1 MNNLIYD
8 INDSPKELK
17 EYLLYGAQQMISVL
31 AATLLICKLCGTN
44 VAAGL
49 VGAGAATITFLFIT
63 KFKAPLFFSNSGSTV
78 GAVQMAFL
86 ASTNNYFYVVIGGL
100 TICLMNLLVSFLI
113 KKSGSQWLKSL
124 LSPVVAGTIVVVI
137 GLHLSTFCSIYVL
150 KDGNYSLSYVLIA
163 LITMFTSIAVMYYGK
178 GRISTLPLLIGAL
191 AGYIAAIILGEVN
204 WEVFKT
210 TPLFIL
216 PDFAFLNI
224 DASVFE
230 FGTFISVVIAFA
242 AVNLANLSEHISDVI
257 AVSNVVGTD
266 ISETV
271 GYDKTMAGDGIADL
285 VGCLI
290 AGQPT
295 TTYSESLS
303 TIAISKV
310 ASTRVILVAAIFT
323 MLLGFCGP
331 FNAFI
336 NSMPSC
342 IFAGL
347 GLVAYGCIA
356 YSGIRTL
363 YSAELK
369 PKNMLVFGCMATIGI
384 SGVSLRLGNSFA
396 LETIAFAMI
405 VGLIL
410 NIILKDD

>member
-8 INDSPKELK
+8 IDDSPKELK

-31 AATLLICKLCGTN
+31 AATLLICKLCGTD

-49 VGAGAATITFLFIT
+49 VGAGAATITFLLIT

-113 KKSGSQWLKSL
+113 KKSGSQWLRNL

-150 KDGNYSLSYVLIA
+150 KNGGYNLSYIIIA
-163 LITMFTSIAVMYYGK
+163 LITMFTSIFVMYYGK

-230 FGTFISVVIAFA
+230 FGTFISVIIAFA

-310 ASTRVILVAAIFT
+310 ASTRVILVAAILT

-363 YSAELK
+363 HSAELK
-369 PKNMLVFGCMATIGI
+369 PKNMLIFGCMATIGI

>member
-49 VGAGAATITFLFIT
+49 VGAGAATIIFLFIT

-150 KDGNYSLSYVLIA
+150 KDGSYSLSYVLIA

-210 TPLFIL
+210 TPLF
-216 PDFAFLNI
+216 
-224 DASVFE
+224 
-230 FGTFISVVIAFA
+230 
-242 AVNLANLSEHISDVI
+242 
-257 AVSNVVGTD
+257 
-266 ISETV
+266 
-271 GYDKTMAGDGIADL
+271 
-285 VGCLI
+285 
-290 AGQPT
+290 
-295 TTYSESLS
+295 SLS
-303 TIAISKV
+303 NKAK
-310 ASTRVILVAAIFT
+310 AK
-323 MLLGFCGP
+323 
-331 FNAFI
+331 
-336 NSMPSC
+336 
-342 IFAGL
+342 
-347 GLVAYGCIA
+347 
-356 YSGIRTL
+356 
-363 YSAELK
+363 LK
-369 PKNMLVFGCMATIGI
+369 
-384 SGVSLRLGNSFA
+384 SLPTF
-396 LETIAFAMI
+396 
-405 VGLIL
+405 
-410 NIILKDD
+410 

>member
-8 INDSPKELK
+8 IDDSPKELK

-31 AATLLICKLCGTN
+31 AATLLICKLCGTD

-113 KKSGSQWLKSL
+113 KKSGSQWLRNL

-150 KDGNYSLSYVLIA
+150 KDGGYNLSYIIIA
-163 LITMFTSIAVMYYGK
+163 LITMFTSIFVMYYGK
-178 GRISTLPLLIGAL
+178 GRISTLPLLVGAL

-230 FGTFISVVIAFA
+230 FGTFISVIIAFA

-285 VGCLI
+285 IGCLI

-310 ASTRVILVAAIFT
+310 ASTKVILVAAIFT

-336 NSMPSC
+336 SSMPSC

-363 YSAELK
+363 HSAELK
-369 PKNMLVFGCMATIGI
+369 PKNMLIFGCMATIGI
-384 SGVSLRLGNSFA
+384 SGVSLRLGNSFT